1 MINSCRLRAL
11 VVIMPVLFS
20 TAVLARSPVPDI
32 THLNPEAASGTRQH
46 ELAQARHYMVSAANP
61 IAAQAGADILAA
73 GGSAADAVIATQLV
87 LNVVEP
93 QSSGIGGGGF
103 LVSYDARS
111 GTVQAFD
118 GRETAPAGSGPA
130 DFAAVDSVDTFWAAV
145 NSGRSVGTP
154 GLVGMLG
161 ALHLEQGRLP
171 WGTLFE
177 TAIGVAENG
186 FAVSPRLHTLLAE
199 NDALRQQDAAAAYFY
214 DESGQP
220 WPVGHVLKNPDLA
233 RVYRTLAIDG
243 PDSFYE
249 GWIAERIVESVQRH
263 AVPGALSLEDMRN
276 YQPVRRDPLCMPY
289 RVYRVCGMPPP
300 SAGPLAVMQILGI
313 LAHTPLASY
322 APDDLMSVHYF
333 SEAGRL
339 AFADRDA
346 YVADPDFVDV
356 PVQALLDPGYL
367 RQRAALIR
375 PDQSMGVAQP
385 GTLPEIAVP
394 QEEAEALELPSTT
407 HVVAADP
414 WGNVVSMTTSI
425 ESAFG
430 SKIFV
435 EGFLLNNQ
443 LTDFSLGSARPNEDP
458 AVNRVEPLKRPRSSM
473 APILVLQDGKPVMA
487 IGSPG
492 GSAIINYVAK
502 AILGVLDW
510 NLNIQQAIDLPNY
523 GSRNQDTELEKGSAV
538 AGLAEGLRKLGHSVR
553 VTDFPSGLHGLV
565 LRPDGIQGGAD
576 PRREGRAIGQ

>member
-1 MINSCRLRAL
+1 MMICRFRVLTTA
-11 VVIMPVLFS
+11 MAVLFS
-20 TAVLARSPVPDI
+20 SVVLARVPAVDI
-32 THLNPEAASGTRQH
+32 AHLNPEGASGFGQH
-46 ELAQARHYMVSAANP
+46 ELAHAQHYMVSAANP

-73 GGSAADAVIATQLV
+73 GGSAADAAITTQLV

-111 GTVQAFD
+111 GAVQAFD
-118 GRETAPAGSGPA
+118 GRETAPAATRPGH
-130 DFAAVDSVDTFWAAV
+130 FAEIDSEDAFWAAV

-154 GLVGMLG
+154 GLVRMLA
-161 ALHLEQGRLP
+161 ALHEQQGRLP
-171 WGTLFE
+171 WGQLFE
-177 TAIGVAENG
+177 SAIGVAENG
-186 FAVSPRLHTLLAE
+186 FAVSARLHKLLAQS
-199 NDALRQQDAAAAYFY
+199 DALREQDAAAAYFY

-220 WPVGHVLKNPDLA
+220 WPVGHILRNPDLA
-233 RVYRTLAIDG
+233 RVYRTLALEG
-243 PDSFYE
+243 PDAFYT

-263 AVPGALSLEDMRN
+263 TVPGGLGLDDMRD
-276 YQPVRRDPLCMPY
+276 YKPMPRDPLCMPY
-289 RVYRVCGMPPP
+289 KVYRVCGMPPP

-313 LAHTPLASY
+313 LADTPVTDY
-322 APDDLMSVHYF
+322 APDALMSVHYF

-356 PVQALLDPGYL
+356 PVRALLDPEYL

-385 GTLPEIAVP
+385 GALPDTALPEDLG
-394 QEEAEALELPSTT
+394 EALELPSTT
-407 HVVAADP
+407 HIVTTDP
-414 WGNVVSMTTSI
+414 QGNVVSMTTSI

-443 LTDFSLGSARPNEDP
+443 MTDFSLGATEAEDGLV
-458 AVNRVEPLKRPRSSM
+458 ANRVEPLKRPRSSM
-473 APILVLQDGKPVMA
+473 SPMLVLRDGKPVMA

-510 NLNIQQAIDLPNY
+510 NMDIQQAIDLPNY
-523 GSRNQDTELEKGSAV
+523 GSRNQETELEAGSAV
-538 AGLAEGLRKLGHSVR
+538 AGLADGLRKLGHSVR
-553 VTDFPSGLHGLV
+553 EVEFPSGLQGLV
-565 LRPDGIQGGAD
+565 FTPDGIQGGAD

>member
-1 MINSCRLRAL
+1 MMISRFR
-11 VVIMPVLFS
+11 VLT
-20 TAVLARSPVPDI
+20 TAMAILLSGVAMARVPAADVA
-32 THLNPEAASGTRQH
+32 HLNPEAASGFGQH
-46 ELAQARHYMVSAANP
+46 ELAHAHYYMVSAANP

-73 GGSAADAVIATQLV
+73 GGSAADAAITTQLV

-103 LVSYDARS
+103 LVYYDAPS

-118 GRETAPAGSGPA
+118 GRETAPAATMPGY
-130 DFAAVDSVDTFWAAV
+130 FAEINSAEAFWAAV

-154 GLVGMLG
+154 GLVRMLA
-161 ALHLEQGRLP
+161 ALHEHHGRLP
-171 WGTLFE
+171 WGQLFE
-177 TAIGVAENG
+177 SAIGVAENG
-186 FAVSPRLHTLLAE
+186 FPVSARLHTLLAQ
-199 NDALRQQDAAAAYFY
+199 NDALREQHAAAAYFY

-220 WPVGHVLKNPDLA
+220 WPVGHILKNPDLA
-233 RVYRTLAIDG
+233 RVYRTLAVDG
-243 PDSFYE
+243 PDAFYT
-249 GWIAERIVESVQRH
+249 GWIAERIVDAVQRH
-263 AVPGALSLEDMRN
+263 AVPGGLSMDDMRD
-276 YQPVRRDPLCMPY
+276 YMTMQRAPLCMPY
-289 RVYRVCGMPPP
+289 KVYSVCGMPPP

-313 LAHTPLASY
+313 LANTPVAKY
-322 APDDLMSVHYF
+322 APDDLMAVHYF

-356 PVQALLDPGYL
+356 PVSALLDPGYL

-375 PDQSMGVAQP
+375 SDRSMGVAQP
-385 GTLPEIAVP
+385 GTLPDTVVP
-394 QEEAEALELPSTT
+394 EDMGEALELPSTT
-407 HVVAADP
+407 HLVTADP
-414 WGNVVSMTTSI
+414 MGNVVSMTTSI

-443 LTDFSLGSARPNEDP
+443 LTDFSLGATGAGDGPV
-458 AVNRVEPLKRPRSSM
+458 VNRAEPLKRPRSSM
-473 APILVLQDGKPVMA
+473 SPMLIMRDGKPFMA

-502 AILGVLDW
+502 TILGVLDW
-510 NLNIQQAIDLPNY
+510 NLDIQRAIDLPNY
-523 GSRNQDTELEKGSAV
+523 GSRNQETELEAGSAV
-538 AGLAEGLRKLGHSVR
+538 AGLADGLRKLGHTVR
-553 VTDFPSGLHGLV
+553 KVEFPSGLHGLV
-565 LRPDGIQGGAD
+565 FTPDGIQGGAD